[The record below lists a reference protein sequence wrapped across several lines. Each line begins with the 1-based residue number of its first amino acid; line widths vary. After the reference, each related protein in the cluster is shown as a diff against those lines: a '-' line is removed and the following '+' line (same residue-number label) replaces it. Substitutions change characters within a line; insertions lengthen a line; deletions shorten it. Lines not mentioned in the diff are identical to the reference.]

1 MEANHRIAILFSQ
14 DIEMP
19 FLIMVYWLQTWKVTM
34 KPYID
39 LQIVSFQ
46 IDLWKNKSLPS
57 QWELSCGENK
67 KI

>member
-19 FLIMVYWLQTWKVTM
+19 FLIMVHWLQTWKVTM

-39 LQIVSFQ
+39 LQNVSFQ
-46 IDLWKNKSLPS
+46 IDLWKNKSLSS